1 MRFDGDQMSAD
12 ADTVTPVTLRPRTSQ
27 DRLAGMSR
35 SWAAA

>member
-1 MRFDGDQMSAD
+1 MRLGGDQMSAD
-12 ADTVTPVTLRPRTSQ
+12 ADDGDAVTLRPRTSQ